1 MPDCAAR
8 PLPPRSSIPRPSQQH
23 PASAEEAALPGRV
36 PRDPAAAAREWRLGL
51 LCMLGVL
58 VCWSGFLLSGRL
70 STRQAFTAGDMA
82 ALRFTGSLLAGLA
95 VVAWRGWPR
104 LSLARGAALAFCA
117 GFGYALPVYAGF
129 AYAPTAHAGV
139 MLIGT
144 LPFVTT
150 ALAVVFLGER
160 WSRQRVLS
168 LLVVAL
174 GIALLAGAT
183 LGEHPGAWRGDLLFL
198 LAGVFWSVYTLLV
211 RRWRV
216 PALTAVLSVSLLP
229 APVFLP
235 LWYFALPS
243 NLPAIGWGPV
253 LWQFAYQGVIA
264 AVMASFLYT
273 RAVNALGAA
282 TATTITAFV
291 PALAAIAAWPLL
303 GEALEPGGMAGVA
316 LVSAGIILGVL
327 GPWGR
332 RRAAGTQGEE

>member
-1 MPDCAAR
+1 MPDCATQ
-8 PLPPRSSIPRPSQQH
+8 PLPRPDPPTIR
-23 PASAEEAALPGRV
+23 PAPAEEAGLAGR
-36 PRDPAAAAREWRLGL
+36 AARDAAVEARERRLGL
-51 LCMLGVL
+51 FCMLGVL

-70 STRQAFTAGDMA
+70 STKQAFTAGDMA

-95 VVAWRGWPR
+95 VVAWLGWPR

-129 AYAPTAHAGV
+129 AFAPTSHAGV

-144 LPFVTT
+144 LPFITT
-150 ALAVVFLGER
+150 ALAVLFLGER
-160 WSRQRVLS
+160 WTRQRVLS

-174 GIALLAGAT
+174 GIAFLAGAT

-198 LAGVFWSVYTLLV
+198 LAGVFWSIYTLLV

-216 PALTAVLSVSLLP
+216 PALTAVLSVALLP

-235 LWYFALPS
+235 LWWLFLPS

-253 LWQFAYQGVIA
+253 LWQFAYQGIIA

-303 GEALEPGGMAGVA
+303 GEVLEPGGMAGVA

-327 GPWGR
+327 GPRKR
-332 RRAAGTQGEE
+332 RVARG